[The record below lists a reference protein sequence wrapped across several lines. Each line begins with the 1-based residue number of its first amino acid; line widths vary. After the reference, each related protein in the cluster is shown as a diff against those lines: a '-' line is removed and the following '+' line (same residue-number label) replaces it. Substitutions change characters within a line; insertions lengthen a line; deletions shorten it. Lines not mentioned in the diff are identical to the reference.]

1 MRKKAALTMDV
12 RYVTMIENAFFFV
25 NPPEGGAL
33 KVKERPPIHSFI
45 RKILYQDLSKP
56 TTDKVLTKT
65 NTIGSESERII
76 QAKEKIIIS
85 VSFLGYIFRSSD

>member
-1 MRKKAALTMDV
+1 MRKKSALAMDI

-33 KVKERPPIHSFI
+33 RVKERPPIHSFI

-56 TTDKVLTKT
+56 TTDKVWKDE
-65 NTIGSESERII
+65 GSLMYIRIW
-76 QAKEKIIIS
+76 
-85 VSFLGYIFRSSD
+85 

>member
-1 MRKKAALTMDV
+1 MRKKSALAMDI

-33 KVKERPPIHSFI
+33 RVKERPPIHSFI

-56 TTDKVLTKT
+56 TTDKVWKDE
-65 NTIGSESERII
+65 GSLMYIR
-76 QAKEKIIIS
+76 KWEKFYREQ
-85 VSFLGYIFRSSD
+85 V